1 MSGSVR
7 AMAKIERAQEEK
19 AMARKSPTQ
28 DLPLFLLLTFHWLK
42 GIL

>member
-1 MSGSVR
+1 
-7 AMAKIERAQEEK
+7 MAKIERAQKET

-28 DLPLFLLLTFHWLK
+28 DLPLFLLLMFYWLK